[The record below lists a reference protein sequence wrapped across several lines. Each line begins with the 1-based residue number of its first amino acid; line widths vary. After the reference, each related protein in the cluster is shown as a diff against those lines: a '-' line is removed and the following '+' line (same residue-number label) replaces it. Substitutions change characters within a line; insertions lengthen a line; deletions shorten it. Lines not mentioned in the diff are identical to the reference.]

1 MYFGEYFSLVLL
13 KIIFLIIL
21 ISSKLKKEM
30 ITQRSSGMGIKKRK
44 KKCFKI
50 SNKLLKSNTTYFIT
64 VSCTNTGIPFVIV
77 MIGLGSFWGEGYHL
91 RF

>member
-13 KIIFLIIL
+13 KIIFLICL

-30 ITQRSSGMGIKKRK
+30 ITQRSAGMGIKKKRK
-44 KKCFKI
+44 VFKI
-50 SNKLLKSNTTYFIT
+50 SMKLLKSNTTSFIT
-64 VSCTNTGIPFVIV
+64 LSCTNTGIPFVIV

>member
-1 MYFGEYFSLVLL
+1 MLCWYLSNNPTSKLLYMYFGEYFSLVLL

-44 KKCFKI
+44 KMF
-50 SNKLLKSNTTYFIT
+50 
-64 VSCTNTGIPFVIV
+64 
-77 MIGLGSFWGEGYHL
+77 
-91 RF
+91 